1 MWFACFALKRRVRWL
16 WKARIPQDKN
26 CWREIFCFQFHIGVL
41 FRIQSYKHMMKTW
54 KENEWLHLKTKAS
67 LFLNGMD
74 AHHVDDAGMLDHVTA
89 QAIPIWLWI
98 PHWHG
103 MCASFG
109 WEPAPFFD
117 PLRSV
122 PRSSTGAMKR
132 KKNRHTRVLSYPPS
146 TSSDL
151 PKDLLRAIALV
162 YICLLVVFN
171 C

>member
-117 PLRSV
+117 PFRSV
-122 PRSSTGAMKR
+122 PFRSKKQHKGDQ
-132 KKNRHTRVLSYPPS
+132 KKNPS
-146 TSSDL
+146 HKSPFL
-151 PKDLLRAIALV
+151 PTFHLLGFAQRFASGD
-162 YICLLVVFN
+162 CPD

>member
-41 FRIQSYKHMMKTW
+41 FRIQIYKHMMKTW

-117 PLRSV
+117 PFRSV
-122 PRSSTGAMKR
+122 PFQEAEHGWSKEKPVTQESFPT
-132 KKNRHTRVLSYPPS
+132 HLPPPRICPKICFGW
-146 TSSDL
+146 L
-151 PKDLLRAIALV
+151 PW
-162 YICLLVVFN
+162 LLVVY
-171 C
+171 